1 MKKNAAFKLCTFLVF
16 LIAITTGCSN
26 KPSQSADIV
35 EAWMENMSNQ
45 CVSFPLDFNIRVFV
59 EQHGDWVEVPNRV
72 TYVGERPKVL
82 KPKGDIPSSAL
93 VYIRPDISGLT
104 ITEPIDSYAL
114 VTGNLCDDEN
124 YAIEKKIPFLIIP

>member
-26 KPSQSADIV
+26 KPSQSADIATLIDVGYQTGPEISAGGIV

-104 ITEPIDSYAL
+104 ITEPIDS
-114 VTGNLCDDEN
+114 
-124 YAIEKKIPFLIIP
+124 